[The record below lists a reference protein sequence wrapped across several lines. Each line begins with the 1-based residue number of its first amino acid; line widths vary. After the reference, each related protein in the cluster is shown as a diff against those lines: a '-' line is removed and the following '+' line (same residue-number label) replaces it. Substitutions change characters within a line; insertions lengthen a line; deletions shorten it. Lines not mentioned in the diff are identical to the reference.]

1 MYPGGVEE
9 ALPDLARAAAPRLAI
24 GVTAPVLVNQCSD
37 WVRSGLGMA
46 TIDSVL
52 LTHLQPPSVHRS
64 SRVWRRDATVIA
76 ASIVADTS

>member
-37 WVRSGLGMA
+37 WVRGWGLGA
-46 TIDSVL
+46 
-52 LTHLQPPSVHRS
+52 RS
-64 SRVWRRDATVIA
+64 RS
-76 ASIVADTS
+76 